1 MPGTPPKG
9 SWVPSHPPAGAAEP
23 GDLKQHPKLA
33 QLSDNLR
40 LLDSGLDSLSFTLI
54 LRQVPGH
61 SFGRESGAKGKSQQ
75 RTEAIGGGRS
85 DEVQARHR

>member
-1 MPGTPPKG
+1 MPGTSPK
-9 SWVPSHPPAGAAEP
+9 GAAEP
-23 GDLKQHPKLA
+23 GDLKQHPKPA
-33 QLSDNLR
+33 QRSDNLR
-40 LLDSGLDSLSFTLI
+40 LLDSGPDSPSFTLI